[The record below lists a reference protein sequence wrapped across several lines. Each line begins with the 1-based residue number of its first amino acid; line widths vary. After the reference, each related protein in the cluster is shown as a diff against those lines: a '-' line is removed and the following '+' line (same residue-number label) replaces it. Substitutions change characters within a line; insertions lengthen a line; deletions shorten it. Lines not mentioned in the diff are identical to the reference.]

1 MDSRTNE
8 ASALPGYRTVAPRH
22 HRARGIPVTISLTM
36 QQNSSLLE
44 HHHVTDVLLNY
55 AIQSDRLYTVWQV
68 AARRGAFTRKQK

>member
-1 MDSRTNE
+1 
-8 ASALPGYRTVAPRH
+8 
-22 HRARGIPVTISLTM
+22 M